1 MKKKLIAGLVIAA
14 SCFTMFQAGMKAG
27 AAQATPGSSGD
38 PLITQSYLE
47 SQLENVGSSSY
58 KKVSLVKGKTLKT
71 SQGAELVIYSGNGT
85 VTGGGLV
92 NLTTGEMFE
101 KGMSAVMYSHYL
113 SPASGCGVKATSSMV
128 IFIKG
133 SYTIE

>member
-1 MKKKLIAGLVIAA
+1 MKKKLIVALVITA
-14 SCFTMFQAGMKAG
+14 SCFTIFQAGMKAG

-47 SQLENVGSSSY
+47 SQLANMGSASY
-58 KKVSLVKGKTLKT
+58 KKVSVAKGKTLKAGIGT
-71 SQGAELVIYSGNGT
+71 EFMIYSGNGA
-85 VTGGGLV
+85 VTGSGLV
-92 NLTTGEMFE
+92 NLTSGEMFE

-113 SPASGCGVKATSSMV
+113 APASGCGVKASSNMI